1 MRLVIDANILV
12 AELIRQRGRELIV
25 NPVWELYIPEKQ
37 WEESCYELNK
47 RIKIMIEKDIFSSE
61 TGQNL
66 LKDALTLAETNV
78 CLNSFGILFC
88 L

>member
-12 AELIRQRGRELIV
+12 AELIRQRGRELIL

-37 WEESCYELNK
+37 WEESCYELEK
-47 RIKIMIEKDIFSSE
+47 RINVMIKKEVFSSV

-66 LKDALTLAETNV
+66 LQDALIA
-78 CLNSFGILFC
+78 ILC
-88 L
+88 